1 MADENNTGTITE
13 IAEADAPANA
23 PAPKKQRAPR
33 RQKAVAE
40 ATVAAS
46 LAKAVKVPRGRRKR
60 GEPAVEAKLSP
71 EETQVAAKSTRKDA
85 VKDTGRKRTPKQT
98 EQTVKAPAP
107 VLDEMAD
114 LIQLEE
120 ENKKLRKTLADKLRA
135 ENADLRKRLGL
146 A

>member
-1 MADENNTGTITE
+1 MADENNPGTIAE
-13 IAEADAPANA
+13 IAEADAPAKT

-46 LAKAVKVPRGRRKR
+46 VAKTPKVSRTRRKR
-60 GEPAVEAKLSP
+60 GEQAVEAKLSP
-71 EETQVAAKSTRKDA
+71 EETQGTAKNAPKEA
-85 VKDTGRKRTPKQT
+85 VKNTGRKRAPKQT
-98 EQTVKAPAP
+98 VQTAKPAVP
-107 VLDEMAD
+107 ALDDMAD
-114 LIQLEE
+114 LVQLEE
-120 ENKKLRKTLADKLRA
+120 ENKRLRKTLADKLRT